1 MKSQRVD
8 TWAASIPDRSGA
20 LAAKLRALA
29 EGGVNLE
36 LVIARRLGDETGKGV
51 VFVAPITG
59 AKQVGAAG
67 AAGFTKTSS
76 LHSLR
81 IEGPDKIGQ
90 AARVAN
96 TLAEHS
102 MNLRGFS
109 AAALGKKF
117 ICYVA
122 FDTESEVVKAARF
135 VRNL

>member
-29 EGGVNLE
+29 DGGVNLE

-51 VFVAPITG
+51 VFVTPIKG

-67 AAGFTKTSS
+67 AAGFTKTTS
-76 LHSLR
+76 LHTLR
-81 IEGPDKIGQ
+81 IEGTDKLGQ
-90 AARVAN
+90 AGRVASC
-96 TLAEHS
+96 LAEHGL
-102 MNLRGFS
+102 NLRGFS
-109 AAALGKKF
+109 AAALSKKF
-117 ICYVA
+117 VCYVA
-122 FDTESEVVKAARF
+122 LDTEADVVKAARF